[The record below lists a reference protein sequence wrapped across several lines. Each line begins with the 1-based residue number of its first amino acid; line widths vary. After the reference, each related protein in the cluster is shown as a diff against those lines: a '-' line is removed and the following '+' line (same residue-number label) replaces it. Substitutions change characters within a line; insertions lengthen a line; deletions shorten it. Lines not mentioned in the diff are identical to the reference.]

1 MENYIKT
8 KELSQGGQGSTIIA
22 TEKDTGN
29 VIVIKTVYCD
39 SIRSGN
45 DALQEAKVLQSYKHP
60 NIVEYID
67 VFLHQASR
75 VPERLE

>member
-1 MENYIKT
+1 MERYIKI
-8 KELSQGGQGSTIIA
+8 KELSQGGQGSTTVA
-22 TEKDTGN
+22 SDTQTGTS
-29 VIVIKTVYCD
+29 IVIKTVYCD

-67 VFLHQASR
+67 VFLHQVGESEC
-75 VPERLE
+75 V